1 MRWWKRNEVEPTA
14 MATTADLTKADLK
27 KAYERGRRDERA
39 RRKNHPVLALTVSI
53 VALAGAGMIF
63 LAAREGSFSR
73 GGEVVDLKLA
83 NATDSA
89 VAAAEQSRDT
99 AQLAVNRTGDSL
111 RQR

>member
-1 MRWWKRNEVEPTA
+1 MRWWKRTEVEPVATA
-14 MATTADLTKADLK
+14 TEADLK

-39 RRKNHPVLALTVSI
+39 RRKNHPVLALTVSL

-89 VAAAEQSRDT
+89 VAAAEQSKDT
-99 AQLAVNRTGDSL
+99 AQLAANRTSDSL